1 MAAGGEQERF
11 ARYDP
16 TTNSWKEFVYS
27 GVTVPLV
34 EPIKEQETPTPRTFG
49 AEPPDKKIGVI
60 APIFSPPADDSAF
73 MQAAGIIRRYP
84 RVDSFVVVES
94 GTIELAGS
102 EPDARL
108 VNHIRLIKANGGKVL
123 ARINTQ
129 LRTDQTA
136 TLYNYISRWKQQY
149 PDIDGIY
156 LDNLSTIS
164 EASGRYFAVIEN
176 QARTRSGMRYVMG
189 SLGSQAE
196 NSAEHVESLVR
207 DTNFDALVM
216 FERKGFPDARIVKQ
230 NWMSA
235 YPRSRFAVIINGA
248 ANTDAQEMQNFIMQ
262 LVGTYKAA
270 GYVYVQTDAG
280 SRENPYTS
288 LSSLFEMQMQALD
301 ELAVAEGNPE
311 QPAPSEVVKASQA
324 VGSQQVTPVAASD
337 MDKNNI
343 KKVYPDAIGKENFQE
358 FYMDADQPTKDSRFK
373 NWKNAGLKRMQDGS
387 DSFYVD
393 GKDADGQVRLEMF
406 SESGRKKWL
415 DAEVTVY
422 AKYLTDIKGAD
433 AGKYAFQL
441 YLRGG
446 HHSSKTATS
455 VCEASCYKAR
465 MYKDGRVSIVKEI
478 QHPGKTT
485 FKDTYTGNRVG
496 RKVTESI
503 KGKWI
508 GFKLVVYNLQESD
521 TSPVWVAVEAWT
533 DVNTTD
539 KDGNLVI
546 RNQWIKAASTIDKG
560 GWRPDKMTKA
570 SPCPCVDLNAKDK
583 KKREPD
589 SIINMPGGTAEGNLA
604 AFRSDSVAIQLK
616 HLSARAIQAPRKD

>member
-1 MAAGGEQERF
+1 LAAAGEKERI
-11 ARYDP
+11 ARYDS
-16 TTNSWKEFVYS
+16 TTNSWKEYVYS

-34 EPIKEQETPTPRTFG
+34 EPIKEETAPTPRTFG
-49 AEPPDKKIGVI
+49 AEPTDKKIGII

-84 RVDSFVVVES
+84 RVDCFVVVES

-102 EPDARL
+102 QPDVKL
-108 VNHIRLIKANGGKVL
+108 VNHIRLLKANGGKVL

-136 TLYNYISRWKQQY
+136 TLYNYISRWKEQY
-149 PDIDGIY
+149 PDVDGIY

-164 EASGRYFAVIEN
+164 EASGRYFGTVE
-176 QARTRSGMRYVMG
+176 QHARNEAKMRYVVG
-189 SLGSQAE
+189 SLGTQAE
-196 NSAEHVESLVR
+196 INHGEYVESLLR
-207 DTNFDALVM
+207 DTNFDALV
-216 FERKGFPDARIVKQ
+216 FYEGKTIPDARILKQ
-230 NWMSA
+230 SWMSRYA
-235 YPRSRFAVIINGA
+235 RSRFAVIINGA

-301 ELAVAEGNPE
+301 ELSVAEGNPE
-311 QPAPSEVVKASQA
+311 QPAPREVLVQVEP
-324 VGSQQVTPVAASD
+324 VGSQQVTPVPASD

-393 GKDADGQVRLEMF
+393 GKEAGGQVRLELW
-406 SESGRKKWL
+406 SESGRKKWR
-415 DAEVTVY
+415 DAELTVY
-422 AKYLTDIKGAD
+422 AKYLNDLKGAD
-433 AGKYAFQL
+433 AGQYAFQL

-446 HHSSKTATS
+446 HHSSKKELAGEG
-455 VCEASCYKAR
+455 CCYKGR
-465 MYKDGRVSIVKEI
+465 LYKDGRVAIVKEV
-478 QHPGKTT
+478 QHPL
-485 FKDTYTGNRVG
+485 YTSNRVG
-496 RKVTESI
+496 RKITESV

-508 GFKLVVYNLQESD
+508 GMKVITYNVQETD
-521 TSPVWVAVEAWT
+521 DGPVHVKIEVWT
-533 DVNTTD
+533 DVNATD

-546 RNQWIKAASTIDKG
+546 RNQWIKAASTVDKG
-560 GWRPDKMTKA
+560 GWSPNSMKKA
-570 SPCPCVDLNAKDK
+570 TNFPTVDMNSKTP
-583 KKREPD
+583 KKRQPD
-589 SIINMPGGTAEGNLA
+589 EIISMPGGTSEGNLGA
-604 AFRSDSVAIQLK
+604 LRTDSVALQFK
-616 HLSARAIQAPRKD
+616 YLSIRSIEAPRED